1 MGTMDQ
7 PKSLRFH
14 FEGQEGATGTVYEIP
29 WQDGPVKEVGVNGI
43 QADAV
48 LEQVAEYLRSFL
60 PPAESGEPL
69 TYGQQCTESALVA
82 IGLALHHLEQRTK
95 EREERG
101 VEGTSAP

>member
-1 MGTMDQ
+1 MVTLDQ

-14 FEGQEGATGTVYEIP
+14 LDGRDGATGTVYEIP

-43 QADAV
+43 QAEAV
-48 LEQVAEYLRSFL
+48 LEQVADYLRSFL
-60 PPAESGEPL
+60 PPAENGEPM
-69 TYGQQCTESALVA
+69 TYGQQCTDAAVTS
-82 IGLALHHLEQRTK
+82 IILAVYRLRQRTR